1 MNEKNIMKSTDASPP
16 TNDPEVIQGAR
27 MYLRNN
33 VLPSIRKQNI
43 SREYKSPQR
52 FVKAM
57 MDTITEGDIS
67 QKWSDGDWQPVAK
80 DMLMS
85 LWQNQNKMRVKRP

>member
-1 MNEKNIMKSTDASPP
+1 MKPKDASPP

-27 MYLRNN
+27 MYLRDN
-33 VLPSIRKQNI
+33 VLPSIRKQSL
-43 SREYKSPQR
+43 SREYKNPKR

-67 QKWSDGDWQPVAK
+67 QKFSDGDWQPVAES
-80 DMLMS
+80 MLMQ

>member
-1 MNEKNIMKSTDASPP
+1 MKWTNTMKLKDASPP
-16 TNDPEVIQGAR
+16 TNDPEVKQGAR
-27 MYLRNN
+27 WYLRDGDIKK
-33 VLPSIRKQNI
+33 IRQQGI
-43 SREYKSPQR
+43 AREYKNPKR

-67 QKWSDGDWQPVAK
+67 QKFSDGDWQPVAES
-80 DMLMS
+80 MLMQ

>member
-1 MNEKNIMKSTDASPP
+1 MNGKNIMKSTDASPP

-27 MYLRNN
+27 FYLRDS
-33 VLPSIRKQNI
+33 VLPSIRKQGL
-43 SREYKSPQR
+43 SRQYKSPQR

-67 QKWSDGDWQPVAK
+67 QKFSDGDWQPVAEN
-80 DMLMS
+80 MLMK
-85 LWQNQNKMRVKRP
+85 LWQNQNKMQIKRP

>member
-1 MNEKNIMKSTDASPP
+1 
-16 TNDPEVIQGAR
+16 
-27 MYLRNN
+27 MYLRDN
-33 VLPSIRKQNI
+33 VMPSIRKQSL
-43 SREYKSPQR
+43 SREYKNPKR

-67 QKWSDGDWQPVAK
+67 QKFSDGDWQPVAEN
-80 DMLMS
+80 MLMQ